1 MHSAEH
7 RFSDFRFLMT
17 PLTDFSWDPNEMIK
31 LDLELNNRL
40 SYIVGMNRKKR
51 GIADE
56 FLCEIADAVIGL
68 EIMLHTRSH
77 NWAPTM
83 YLYLIP
89 IRSHILSLLC
99 YPGQGG
105 S

>member
-40 SYIVGMNRKKR
+40 SYIGMNRKKR

-56 FLCEIADAVIGL
+56 F
-68 EIMLHTRSH
+68 
-77 NWAPTM
+77 
-83 YLYLIP
+83 
-89 IRSHILSLLC
+89 
-99 YPGQGG
+99 
-105 S
+105 

>member
-40 SYIVGMNRKKR
+40 SYIVGMNRKN
-51 GIADE
+51 A
-56 FLCEIADAVIGL
+56 GL
-68 EIMLHTRSH
+68 QMNSRRSSINH
-77 NWAPTM
+77 V
-83 YLYLIP
+83 
-89 IRSHILSLLC
+89 
-99 YPGQGG
+99 GG
-105 S
+105 FWDFFDPPPPNMDHFTK